1 MSWVRTCTSILCLL
15 AETLAPGAF
24 GAKEKGEKGMRDLD
38 DGKILLVEDERDI
51 SEMVQYNLEQAG
63 FDVITAEDGE
73 TALEAVREAL
83 PVLIVLDLML
93 PGIDG
98 LEVCKLLK
106 QDVRTR
112 DVPILMLTAR
122 SEEVDRIVG
131 LELGADD
138 YVVKP
143 FSPRELVLRIRAILR
158 RMQAEVRDAPG
169 TAGEIRIGPLTVD
182 LAAHRAFLDGEPLAL
197 TSTEFKLLVTL
208 IERRGRV
215 QSREDLLN
223 SVWGYEYAGYGRTVD
238 THIRR
243 LREKLSETSDLVET
257 VRGVGYRF
265 RPEVS

>member
-1 MSWVRTCTSILCLL
+1 
-15 AETLAPGAF
+15 
-24 GAKEKGEKGMRDLD
+24 MRDFS

-51 SEMVQYNLEQAG
+51 LEMVQYNLEQAG
-63 FDVITAEDGE
+63 FDVIPAEDGE
-73 TALEAVREAL
+73 TALEAVRETL
-83 PVLIVLDLML
+83 PALIVLDLML

-106 QDVRTR
+106 QDARTR

-158 RMQAEVRDAPG
+158 RMQAEVRDASG
-169 TAGEIRIGPLTVD
+169 ITAEEIRAGPLRVD
-182 LAAHRAFLDGEPLAL
+182 LAAHRAFLEGAPLAL

-208 IERRGRV
+208 IGRRGRV

-243 LREKLSETSDLVET
+243 LREKLSGASDLVET

-265 RPEVS
+265 RPEAS